1 MFQHFYKLLPGFILL
16 LPLTSVADVIHWEVN
31 SEEDTPTYMGRDFVL
46 SGGFDFDLVTGVFSN
61 ITVRTSTTDGC
72 VACND
77 FSDGGTG
84 ALYSFESFG
93 GAEFFE
99 TYGPDELSPGRNYSL
114 QIRGSGFNVSTPGT
128 YTNLELAHWGHV
140 LLHDPYGL
148 DPDMFESIGCPE
160 CVTMIGSLSPAP
172 EPETYAMM
180 LAGLGILG
188 WKVRRK
194 SGGIKSRTLLKQH

>member
-1 MFQHFYKLLPGFILL
+1 MFYPFTKAVCVLALL
-16 LPLTSVADVIHWEVN
+16 LPWPAMADSIHWEVQ
-31 SEEDTPTYMGRDFVL
+31 SEDDTPSYMGENFVL
-46 SGGFDFDLVTGVFSN
+46 SGGFDFDLDTGAFSN

-84 ALYSFESFG
+84 AVYSFEAFS
-93 GAEFFE
+93 GAEFSE
-99 TYGPDELSPGRNYSL
+99 TYGPDDSSPGRNYLL
-114 QIRGSGFNVSTPGT
+114 QVSALGFDISTPGT
-128 YTNLELAHWGHV
+128 YTNMDMTHWGHV

-160 CVTMIGSLSPAP
+160 CITMIGTLTPAP
-172 EPETYAMM
+172 EPETYAML
-180 LAGLGILG
+180 LAGLGMLG

-194 SGGIKSRTLLKQH
+194 SAKIKSNHRK